1 MSSSIRVLVGIAN
14 LCFECSDW
22 TALNENI
29 VLLMK
34 KRGQMKQVRL
44 VAAWHTRPPAR
55 PMCACSSKQMR
66 FFGGR
71 ACVFA
76 QAMVRM
82 IQEAMTYLDRVPTME
97 VRLGLLETLRLVTD
111 GKIFVEIERARL
123 TRMLAKIKE
132 DEGKVA
138 EAADVLQQLQVET
151 LGSMDKKEKTD
162 FILEQMRLL
171 LAKQD
176 FIRVLMVSKK
186 INPRYFDK
194 TDDQDIQVRRSAAR
208 AFGWGVGWGRFRA
221 GAR

>member
-1 MSSSIRVLVGIAN
+1 
-14 LCFECSDW
+14 
-22 TALNENI
+22 
-29 VLLMK
+29 
-34 KRGQMKQVRL
+34 
-44 VAAWHTRPPAR
+44 
-55 PMCACSSKQMR
+55 
-66 FFGGR
+66 
-71 ACVFA
+71 
-76 QAMVRM
+76 MVRM
-82 IQEAMTYLDRVPTME
+82 IQEAMTYLDRAPTPE
-97 VRLGLLETLRLVTD
+97 VRLSLLETLRLVTD

-194 TDDQDIQVRRSAAR
+194 NEDEEVQVRGGAASMCKRPGTPLTHATLWEHVVLSPDRSNSSSATTA
-208 AFGWGVGWGRFRA
+208 
-221 GAR
+221 